1 MKCKVPEIF
10 EVHHVGGGSPFLGL
24 PGFLGRAWGYA
35 LYQAIKSRE
44 TLKRVPSPILK
55 PLS

>member
-10 EVHHVGGGSPFLGL
+10 EVHHLGGRKPFLGL
-24 PGFLGRAWGYA
+24 PGLGRAWGYA

-44 TLKRVPSPILK
+44 TLKGLPSPILK